1 MHLGTIPLSIS
12 KTIPRNSY
20 QILGEWTFVSIFPTR
35 ISPFLLLGFFLT
47 SDLLV
52 TLFPVYSNGVIIYP
66 VVKSIL
72 LSKLPSSLCFRNYLL
87 WGCRIKFFPF
97 SMFYTRFHSHYF
109 IVLIYLRKRSVS
121 SELVNKQNYVASSW
135 LHPPPARSQWAVVTF
150 VCTVPNQGPRALI
163 LVVVSMNCYG
173 SYCYYTIVSPSVC
186 NERTG

>member
-1 MHLGTIPLSIS
+1 MQPEKLLPDLFACTWALYPLELEEAIKFWPLWITQLNRLNLDTCKISQNWHLGTIPLSIS
-12 KTIPRNSY
+12 KTIPHNSY

-35 ISPFLLLGFFLT
+35 ISPFLLLGFFLM

-97 SMFYTRFHSHYF
+97 SMFYTRFHSHYL

-121 SELVNKQNYVASSW
+121 SELVNKQNYGG
-135 LHPPPARSQWAVVTF
+135 L
-150 VCTVPNQGPRALI
+150 GI
-163 LVVVSMNCYG
+163 
-173 SYCYYTIVSPSVC
+173 
-186 NERTG
+186 